1 MKKKKIHKP
10 VIGITA
16 GDAAGIGPEIIGKVL
31 NNPEVYKIC
40 IPVVIGDLALKL
52 PPRSA
57 RAGEY
62 AMQWV
67 RQAAALALAGNIQA
81 IVTAPLCKE
90 GIYKAGYKFAGHTDY
105 LAYLC
110 RVREYSMMLVSPHI
124 RVVLVTIHNRLKDVS
139 KKITGKE
146 VRRAVR
152 HAYLG
157 ARMLGKKR
165 PRIAVCALNPHG
177 GEIGDEEKR
186 IISPAIKQISGIRVT
201 GPYPADTL
209 FYRVLQ
215 KEFDVVVAMY
225 HDQGLIPLKMMDFRE
240 GVNITLGLPI
250 IRTSPDHGTA
260 YDIAGRNKADPT
272 SILRAVQVAA
282 RMVHE
287 KEKMSRP

>member
-1 MKKKKIHKP
+1 MKGKKISKP

-16 GDAAGIGPEIIGKVL
+16 GDTAGVGPEIIGKIL
-31 NNPEVYKIC
+31 DNPAVYKIC
-40 IPVVIGDLALKL
+40 IPVVIGDLNLKF

-57 RAGEY
+57 RAGRY

-67 RQAAALALAGNIQA
+67 RQAVEMALAGNIQA

-90 GIYKAGYKFAGHTDY
+90 GIYRAGYKFEGHTDY
-105 LAYLC
+105 LAYLTGA
-110 RVREYSMMLVSPHI
+110 REYSMMLVSPRI
-124 RVVLVTIHNRLKDVS
+124 RVVLVTIHTRLRDVV
-139 KKITGKE
+139 KKITRQGVK
-146 VRRAVR
+146 RAIR
-152 HAYLG
+152 HAHLG
-157 ARMLGKKR
+157 ARMLGITR

-177 GEIGDEEKR
+177 GETGDEEKK
-186 IISPAIKQISGIRVT
+186 IICPAIKQIKDIKVF

-240 GVNITLGLPI
+240 GVNITLGLPV

-260 YDIAGRNKADPT
+260 YDIAGKNKADPT
-272 SILRAVQVAA
+272 SMFRAVQAAA
-282 RMVHE
+282 RMANE
-287 KEKMSRP
+287 KEKMAR